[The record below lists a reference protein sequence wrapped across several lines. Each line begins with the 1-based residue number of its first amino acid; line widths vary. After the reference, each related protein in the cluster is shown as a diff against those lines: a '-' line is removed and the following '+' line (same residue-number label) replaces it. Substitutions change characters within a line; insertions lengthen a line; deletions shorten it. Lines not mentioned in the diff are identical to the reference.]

1 MAGRVPRC
9 IAALLLLLFTA
20 VEGACPGADAA
31 CAGGEEEEA
40 ALLQQSSRQAIAQS
54 SSCDMSGCQ
63 GCSGEQ
69 CQLCRDDKA
78 KECCLDQFC
87 RGCSGEQC
95 TYCREDHMAGC
106 CAGKHPGTP
115 GCSGPSP
122 TPSPPACDTSG
133 CQGCSGE
140 QCQLCVDEKQKDCC
154 LDQACRG
161 CSGEQCTY
169 CREDHMAGCCAGKHP
184 GTPGCSGPS
193 PTPSPPAC
201 DTSGCQGCSGEQC
214 QLCMDE
220 KQKDCCLDQA
230 CRGCS
235 GEQCTYCREDHMAG
249 DPWLQWAQSDT
260 IATNAIATIANAI
273 ANTTGT
279 CGNPDILC
287 YWEPDCVNGGL
298 CCKAD
303 GKTNECKFCGVGSCG
318 VRVVLVGSVCLA
330 VDVVLGAAVV
340 DLLVLFECG
349 GQDTAVVPDSVVVDA
364 VALQGLA
371 GGFGSDPGGPPGGW
385 PRPARGGCV
394 ALARRLAGRRGWAG
408 GCAALVNASVLL
420 DMVGLPAAA
429 PGGSVAALNGRK
441 EELATGSELLGSV
454 ECVVLEP
461 IGKKLAPRDFV
472 TTGVVICLQGM
483 LSSPESLD
491 EWADVAKSAGWPGW

>member
-1 MAGRVPRC
+1 MHLVPDDGAGFCGGELSMADLSQQTYALNGQLSQDGSHRSALACDRLQEPLRVESPHHRQSEVAAVAAGQPMRVQQSPQLSPQAGAGFRRRPVPDPRQGPFQGTPHLKPLT
-9 IAALLLLLFTA
+9 ALNTPA
-20 VEGACPGADAA
+20 TGNIQTHGACPGADAA
-31 CAGGEEEEA
+31 CAGGEEEA

-87 RGCSGEQC
+87 KGCSGEQC

-193 PTPSPPAC
+193 PTPSPPTC

-214 QLCMDE
+214 QLCVDE

-249 DPWLQWAQSDT
+249 CCAGKHPGTPGCSGPSPTPSPPTPSPPSPTPSPTPAPTPLPPNT
-260 IATNAIATIANAI
+260 LGCTATPA
-273 ANTTGT
+273 GT

-287 YWEPDCVNGGL
+287 YWEPDCANGGL

-318 VRVVLVGSVCLA
+318 DC
-330 VDVVLGAAVV
+330 
-340 DLLVLFECG
+340 
-349 GQDTAVVPDSVVVDA
+349 P
-364 VALQGLA
+364 
-371 GGFGSDPGGPPGGW
+371 
-385 PRPARGGCV
+385 
-394 ALARRLAGRRGWAG
+394 
-408 GCAALVNASVLL
+408 
-420 DMVGLPAAA
+420 
-429 PGGSVAALNGRK
+429 
-441 EELATGSELLGSV
+441 
-454 ECVVLEP
+454 
-461 IGKKLAPRDFV
+461 
-472 TTGVVICLQGM
+472 
-483 LSSPESLD
+483 
-491 EWADVAKSAGWPGW
+491 